1 MVWDVLL
8 DLMVTEADL
17 SSGSVFAFVVI
28 VIVFTPGP
36 PLVGFTVHH
45 ESALVFTAVAV
56 QAAVALNVKLM
67 DPPSVDITGLV
78 SVPVANSILS
88 TFPWFLSLF
97 SSPTSSLLHAI
108 NRDCRMMVIT
118 NRILLLRSSIVKD
131 LKWIYTKL

>member
-1 MVWDVLL
+1 MVWDVLP

-28 VIVFTPGP
+28 VIVLTPGP

-56 QAAVALNVKLM
+56 QDAVALNVKLM
-67 DPPSVDITGLV
+67 DPPSVDTTGLV

-88 TFPWFLSLF
+88 TFPSFLLLF
-97 SSPTSSLLHAI
+97 SSPTSSLLHDMK
-108 NRDCRMMVIT
+108 RHCRMMINT
-118 NRILLLRSSIVKD
+118 NRILLLKSSIVQD
-131 LKWIYTKL
+131 LMWIYTKL